1 MCRGIMVSLLPSR
14 GGPTRKEGGLDRP
27 PTNECWL
34 RPSGDLVDGRVGNLV
49 GLKLRSPLD
58 DLSQRL
64 QHFRIGRAAVGLGVL
79 LRLPEADRDRFR
91 SAGYD
96 ERHFVLEALL
106 LAKYGKYFLLEGLG
120 ELRGA
125 VGLELHADISREHF
139 RLRTADGLSLEEV
152 GTI

>member
-1 MCRGIMVSLLPSR
+1 MERGRPWPPS
-14 GGPTRKEGGLDRP
+14 TS
-27 PTNECWL
+27 ECYL
-34 RPSGDLVDGRVGNLV
+34 CSCGDLVDRRVGNLV
-49 GLKLRSPLD
+49 GLKLRRPLD

-64 QHFRIGRAAVGLGVL
+64 QLFRIRRASVVLRVL

-106 LAKYGKYFLLEGLG
+106 LAKHGKYFLLEGLG

-139 RLRTADGLSLEEV
+139 RLRTADGLSLE
-152 GTI
+152 